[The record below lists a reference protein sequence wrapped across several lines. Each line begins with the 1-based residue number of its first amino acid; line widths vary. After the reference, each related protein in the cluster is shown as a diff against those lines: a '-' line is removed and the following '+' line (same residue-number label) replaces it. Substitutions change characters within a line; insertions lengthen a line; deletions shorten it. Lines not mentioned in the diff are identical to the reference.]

1 MNKKTLTAISTIASF
16 SAIKLSSKDIDP
28 YTRTAVG
35 LLTAI
40 ALSLNENQ
48 VTRNIGV
55 GLGVASF
62 LQLLDVR
69 KGGRL
74 LSNLSLNTIYILDE
88 TKGVIALAPGEIPDN
103 SIDGITIKGLQGVF
117 KVSDGI
123 HIEVGKRNNIKYA
136 VGVGK
141 IINENLRSGGFKTIE
156 WVNQQVDTRWKELY
170 NKSF

>member
-1 MNKKTLTAISTIASF
+1 MNKKTLTAISTIASY

-28 YTRTAVG
+28 YTRTAIG

-62 LQLLDVR
+62 LQLLDIR

-74 LSNLSLNTIYILDE
+74 LSNLSLSTIYILDE
-88 TKGVIALAPGEIPDN
+88 TNGIIALAPGEIPDN

-123 HIEVGKRNNIKYA
+123 HVEVGNRNNIKYSF
-136 VGVGK
+136 GVGK
-141 IINENLRSGGFKTIE
+141 TINEKIRNGGFKTIE
-156 WVNQQVDTRWKELY
+156 WVNQQADPRWKDLY
-170 NKSF
+170 NKSI